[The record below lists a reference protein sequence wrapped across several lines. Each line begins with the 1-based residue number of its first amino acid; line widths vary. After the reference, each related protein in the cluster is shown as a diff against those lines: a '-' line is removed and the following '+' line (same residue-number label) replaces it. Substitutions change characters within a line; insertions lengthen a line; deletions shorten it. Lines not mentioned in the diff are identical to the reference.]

1 VSSTPNLR
9 VEIDPEAPPELIEG
23 LTQIWVDVT
32 NAGGAVG
39 FVPPVTASDI
49 QTVAREAFRRAVEGP
64 DHLIVGFEAEEPVG
78 FCFLEQRP
86 GPLFKH
92 WAYVKR
98 LMVHPGVQGH
108 GLGGRML
115 DEIHQLARDVLGLKQ
130 LHLTVRGGTGTDNFY
145 TARGWKEVATIP
157 DAIRLSDDE
166 MREEIYLVKRL

>member
-1 VSSTPNLR
+1 MSSQPDLK
-9 VEIDPEAPPELIEG
+9 VELDPEETPELIER

-39 FVPPVTASDI
+39 FVPPVAASDI
-49 QTVAREAFRRAVEGP
+49 QPVAREAFRRAAEGP
-64 DHLIVGFEAEEPVG
+64 DHLIVGFDSEEPVA

-98 LMVHPGVQGH
+98 LMVHPRVQGR
-108 GLGGRML
+108 GVGGRML
-115 DEIHQLARDVLGLKQ
+115 DEIHRLARDVLGLEQ
-130 LHLTVRGGTGTDNFY
+130 LHLTVRGGTGTDDFY
-145 TARGWKEVATIP
+145 SARGWKVVATIP
-157 DAIRLSDDE
+157 DAIRLSNEE